1 MTSTENYSI
10 GFTRLMNLGKVKR
23 NKMMKTL
30 MEKMF
35 VEVGSID
42 LSELNRDAKMKLAF
56 MSETEFKTFK
66 KSL

>member
-1 MTSTENYSI
+1 MEKEVTYSI

-35 VEVGSID
+35 LEVGSID
-42 LSELNRDAKMKLAF
+42 LSELNRDAKMRLAF
-56 MSETEFKTFK
+56 MSETEFKSFK